1 MAASEWEPLDYEAEL
16 RGAVDAASGS
26 LTVPEVWEGFPGRA
40 FGGFLAAAV
49 LVAASEQSEKA
60 RPLSLSSRY
69 YRPAPVGQALT
80 LALAEERRGRSVDTL
95 TARLSDGD
103 SLLST
108 FSLAFGREG
117 DAPFNAQAVP
127 AVAPLVLHRPVWQ
140 HLAEIGIE
148 AGALTRRLG
157 YRAETGELPAEELAA
172 GWHARSQ
179 WPAAACD
186 DPAVHAAVA
195 AMAIDAFVGPAT
207 MRANERDLDGEWP
220 VTMPSLDLNYWF
232 YAPEE
237 QGGCEWLTVRTSV
250 PVSRAG
256 YAVGRTQVW
265 AGDHLTAEGMSQV
278 ALMPVPPS
286 DAGSV

>member
-1 MAASEWEPLDYEAEL
+1 MAAGNAETLDYEAEL
-16 RGAVDAASGS
+16 RGAVDTASGT
-26 LTVPEVWEGFPGRA
+26 LTVPELWAGFPGRA

-49 LVAASEQSEKA
+49 LVAASEQTRQA
-60 RPLSLSSRY
+60 RPLSLFSRY
-69 YRPAPVGQALT
+69 YRPAPVGQPLA
-80 LALAEERRGRSVDTL
+80 LALAEERRGRNVDTL
-95 TARLSDGD
+95 AARLSDGD
-103 SLLST
+103 RLLST
-108 FSLAFGREG
+108 FSVAFGRDG
-117 DAPFNAQAVP
+117 DAPFDAQAVP
-127 AVAPLVLHRPVWQ
+127 TVAPLGLHRPVWQ
-140 HLAEIGIE
+140 HLEEIGIE
-148 AGALTRRLG
+148 AGALMRRLG

-207 MRANERDLDGEWP
+207 MRANAWDLDGEWP
-220 VTMPSLDLNYWF
+220 VMMPSLDLNCWF

-237 QGGCEWLTVRTSV
+237 QGGHGWLTVRTSV

-265 AGDHLTAEGMSQV
+265 AGDRLTAEGMSQV
-278 ALMPVPPS
+278 ALVPVPPS
-286 DAGSV
+286 DS